1 MQIGRFTGDIKDAII
16 FPRHKIPF
24 NVENQETAGYEI

>member
-1 MQIGRFTGDIKDAII
+1 LDSIDKRCYNI
-16 FPRHKIPF
+16 PRHKITF